1 MFDFSK
7 VYKFFAILAFQA
19 FWFSKGLGLGEVHG
33 LRLLEEFR
41 NDLNEDDGFLILA
54 PSEWLL
60 AANN

>member
-1 MFDFSK
+1 MSVSDHELMLDNFLLTSS
-7 VYKFFAILAFQA
+7 V
-19 FWFSKGLGLGEVHG
+19 LGLREVHG